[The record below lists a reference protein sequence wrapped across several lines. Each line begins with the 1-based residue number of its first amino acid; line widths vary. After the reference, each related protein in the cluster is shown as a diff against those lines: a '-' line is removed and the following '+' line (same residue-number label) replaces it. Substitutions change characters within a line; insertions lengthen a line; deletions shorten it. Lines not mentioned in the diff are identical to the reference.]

1 MHYNKRK
8 PTKEKQPPSPPRP
21 PRNNNQTKPKR
32 NRKLSYARI
41 EQRIMEWFVLEETLN
56 IIQFQPPALGRDN
69 IVSNKCFGG
78 QSCRNFEIYICF
90 EYSRLCPEQ

>member
-1 MHYNKRK
+1 
-8 PTKEKQPPSPPRP
+8 
-21 PRNNNQTKPKR
+21 
-32 NRKLSYARI
+32 
-41 EQRIMEWFVLEETLN
+41 MEWFVLEETLN